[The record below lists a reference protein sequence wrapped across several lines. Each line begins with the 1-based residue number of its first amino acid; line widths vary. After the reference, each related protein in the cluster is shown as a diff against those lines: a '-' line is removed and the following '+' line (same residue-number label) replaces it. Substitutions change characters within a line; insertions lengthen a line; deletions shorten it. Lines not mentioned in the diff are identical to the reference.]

1 MLPVFCIENP
11 TCMLLKINPDNPE
24 GRKIRTA
31 VEILERGG
39 VIIYPTDTVYALGCD
54 INDNKAVDR
63 ICKLRGLDP
72 NKAHLSLI
80 CQDISQVS
88 DYSQQID
95 NQVFRLM
102 KKHLPGPFTFVL
114 NSNNQVPK
122 MFKNRKRTI
131 GIRIPDNNIC
141 MAIIEALGHPIL
153 TASLKSDDEIL
164 EYFTDPIDIYEDY
177 KKLVDLVI
185 DGGIGGNM
193 PSTVVDYTGA
203 EPVIIREGTGV
214 LEL

>member
-1 MLPVFCIENP
+1 
-11 TCMLLKINPDNPE
+11 MLLKINPENPE
-24 GRKIRTA
+24 RRKILHA
-31 VEILERGG
+31 VETLESGG

-54 INDNKAVDR
+54 INDSKAVDR

-72 NKAHLSLI
+72 HKAHLSLI
-80 CQDISQVS
+80 CLDISQVS
-88 DYSQQID
+88 EYSQQID
-95 NQVFRLM
+95 NQIFRLM
-102 KKHLPGPFTFVL
+102 KKHLPGPFTFVI

-141 MAIIEALGHPIL
+141 MALVEELGHPIL

-185 DGGIGGNM
+185 DGGMGGNV
-193 PSTVVDYTGA
+193 PSTVVDCTGA
-203 EPVIIREGTGV
+203 EPLLLRQGTGM
-214 LEL
+214 LEP

>member
-1 MLPVFCIENP
+1 
-11 TCMLLKINPDNPE
+11 MLLKINPENPE
-24 GRKIRTA
+24 GRKIRQA
-31 VEILERGG
+31 VEVLDNGG

-54 INDNKAVDR
+54 INNNKAVDR

-72 NKAHLSLI
+72 VKAHLSFI
-80 CQDISQVS
+80 CKDISQVAE
-88 DYSQQID
+88 YAQQID

-131 GIRIPDNNIC
+131 GVRVPDNNIC
-141 MAIIEALGHPIL
+141 IAIVEELGRPIL
-153 TASLKSDDEIL
+153 TASLKSEDEIL

-185 DGGIGGNM
+185 DGGIGGNI
-193 PSTVVDYTGA
+193 PSTVVDCTGA
-203 EPVIIREGTGV
+203 EPLIIREGTGV
-214 LEL
+214 LEA

>member
-1 MLPVFCIENP
+1 
-11 TCMLLKINPDNPE
+11 MLLKINPENPE
-24 GRKIRTA
+24 GRKIRQV
-31 VEILERGG
+31 VETLENGG
-39 VIIYPTDTVYALGCD
+39 VIIYPTDTVYAFGCD

-72 NKAHLSLI
+72 RKAHLSLI
-80 CQDISQVS
+80 CKDISQVS
-88 DYSQQID
+88 EYSQQID
-95 NQVFRLM
+95 NQIFRLM

-141 MAIIEALGHPIL
+141 MDIVGELGHPIL

-185 DGGIGGNM
+185 DGGIGGNV
-193 PSTVVDYTGA
+193 PSTVVDCTGA
-203 EPVIIREGTGV
+203 EPVILREGTGI
-214 LEL
+214 LEV